1 MTQPFEKFSQNAQNS
16 LLFLC
21 DHASNRVP
29 DCTNGGSLGLPDED
43 MARHI
48 AFDVGARGVTLE
60 LAKRMQ
66 GSAVLSTFSRLV
78 IDPNRAED
86 DPTLIM
92 QLYDGTVIPGNHRID
107 AKERTRRLD
116 AFHRPYH
123 RAIKATIDE
132 MKTPPTLISIHSFTP
147 KLRGK
152 PDRPWHIGVLSA
164 DDRRLADPL
173 LRHLEQEDDICVGD
187 NEPYIGKLEGDCM
200 AQHALSRG
208 LPHVLIEIR
217 NDLIE
222 NSAGQI
228 LWSKKLDPILRD
240 ALEDLEKENP
250 HYG

>member
-1 MTQPFEKFSQNAQNS
+1 MTPPFEKFTTNAQKP

-29 DCTNGGSLGLPDED
+29 ACTNGGTLGLPQTD
-43 MARHI
+43 MDRHI
-48 AFDVGARGVTLE
+48 AFDIGARGVALK
-60 LAKRMQ
+60 LAEQMQ
-66 GSAVLSTFSRLV
+66 GTAICSTFSRLV

-92 QLYDGTVIPGNHRID
+92 QLYDGTVVPGNHRLD
-107 AKERTRRLD
+107 EAERNRRLQ

-123 RAIKATIDE
+123 GAISETIDA
-132 MKTPPTLISIHSFTP
+132 MTAPPTLISVHSFTP

-173 LRHLEQEDDICVGD
+173 LARLRREVDICTGD

-217 NDLIE
+217 NDLIADD
-222 NSAGQI
+222 AGEA
-228 LWSKKLDPILRD
+228 LWSERLAQVLTDT
-240 ALEDLEKENP
+240 LEEFEKEGLQN
-250 HYG
+250 G